1 MKEVIKDYEF
11 NQLNDYYYQYEDE
24 GINVELFMIRDECV
38 VRVETF
44 ERYEDNTITIHK
56 CKNVKELREYLSKII
71 DFMWGVNNET

>member
-11 NQLNDYYYQYEDE
+11 NQLNDYYYQYENE
-24 GINVELFMIRDECV
+24 GINVELFMIRNECV

-71 DFMWGVNNET
+71 DFM